1 MRRKTIL
8 TFMLMG
14 IICVSGCG
22 NNVQEQTSSEV
33 VKESEDT
40 TEATTEMAKENEY
53 TSEDSIKEYVGKC
66 SPLDVEYRDFIRYE
80 GDYIGKDYVAVVQV
94 SEVFDDGSI
103 KVTYRDASEE
113 MILNDFRKYDT
124 TKILKDD
131 VIRFYGKY
139 EGSQKT
145 VEPFTVD
152 EAPAFSMYA
161 ADIFDEIT
169 MPGADPFVNNT
180 QLAEGED
187 DSDTL
192 PYLSYQAQFENTEED
207 LYSGLDYAGSYD
219 SDYNVINI
227 SMYTSDIDTVSDPV
241 GNIEISNKLQG
252 GDTLVEQG
260 SSELYHDY
268 EAQSEWG
275 GSYDALYT
283 FTLDDAIYYI
293 GLKKNGDDVTMEYF
307 SLRSLIDTLKMTEHY
322 VS

>member
-1 MRRKTIL
+1 MRRKIIITTL
-8 TFMLMG
+8 FLG
-14 IICVSGCG
+14 IGCACGCG
-22 NNVQEQTSSEV
+22 NNVQEPTSSEAMQ
-33 VKESEDT
+33 EIEDT
-40 TEATTEMAKENEY
+40 TETTTEMVEQNEY
-53 TSEDSIKEYVGKC
+53 TSENSIKEYVGKC

-145 VEPFTVD
+145 GEPFTVD

-161 ADIFDEIT
+161 ADIFNEVT
-169 MPGADPFVNNT
+169 MPGADEFVDNT
-180 QLAEGED
+180 VLGEGED
-187 DSDTL
+187 DSDSL
-192 PYLSYQAQFENTEED
+192 PYVSYQAQFGNEED
-207 LYSGLDYAGSYD
+207 LYNGLDYAGSYD
-219 SDYNVINI
+219 GDYNSITV
-227 SMYTSDIDTVSDPV
+227 SMYTSDIESSSDPV
-241 GNIEISNKLQG
+241 GVIDVWNKLQG
-252 GDTLVEQG
+252 GDTLTEQG

-268 EAQSEWG
+268 EAQAEWG

-283 FTLDDAIYYI
+283 FTMDGAIYYI
-293 GLKKNGDDVTMEYF
+293 GLKKNGDDVSMEYF
-307 SLRSLIDTLKMTEHY
+307 SLRSQIDVLKMTEHY
-322 VS
+322 VP